1 MRKIFTSLM
10 AVLACCTLFAVETT
24 GVKLKVYRNDGQAY
38 ECLLSKVDSVKF
50 IEADEETEK
59 NTDSRNFIVNGALKV
74 ASYKVSA
81 TKSVYFSQGNLQYNA
96 MQGEH
101 ATADNGTAKGTW
113 RFAEN
118 QYDVIGDA
126 NENIDATY
134 TGWIDLFGWGTS
146 GWESGANAYQPWS
159 NLESSSD
166 YYPGGDFSNDLTG
179 NYANADWG
187 VYNAISNGGNE
198 PSQWRTLT
206 TLEWQY
212 LFKNN
217 KWTLGYIKTSEKDSC
232 LCYFLIP
239 EEFVAPSGVNVTVI
253 STSLDLSNNDV
264 SKITASNY
272 AGNTYTTK
280 QFASLEE
287 LGVVA
292 LPCGGYR
299 YGSVHEVGSNGY
311 YWSSSAYDSDYACQ
325 FRFNSTR
332 VSSGGYHIRHYGRSV
347 RLVQNVQ

>member
-81 TKSVYFSQGNLQYNA
+81 TKSVYFSQGNLQFNA
-96 MQGEH
+96 MLGEH

-118 QYDVIGDA
+118 QYDVIGNA
-126 NENIDATY
+126 NENIDSTY
-134 TGWIDLFGWGTS
+134 TDWIDLFGWGTS
-146 GWESGANAYQPWS
+146 GWSSGAKVYQPWAIS
-159 NLESSSD
+159 MMESY
-166 YYPGGDFSNDLTG
+166 YYPGGSYSNDLTD

-198 PSQWRTLT
+198 PNKWRTLT
-206 TLEWQY
+206 NAEWKY
-212 LFKNN
+212 LFQNN
-217 KWTLGYIKTSEKDSC
+217 KWTLGYIKTTEKDSS
-232 LCYFLIP
+232 LCFMLIP
-239 EEFVAPSGVNVTVI
+239 ETFTAPEGTTVTVL
-253 STSLDLSNNDV
+253 STTTSSTYLYNLTVPSTN
-264 SKITASNY
+264 K
-272 AGNTYTTK
+272 YTTE
-280 QFASLEE
+280 QFSSLEK

-292 LPCGGYR
+292 FPCGGHRNGTSLY
-299 YGSVHEVGSNGY
+299 YVGSFGY
-311 YWSSSAYDSDYACQ
+311 YWSSSADGSYYACD
-325 FRFNSTR
+325 FFFYSVRVDSNSLYYR
-332 VSSGGYHIRHYGRSV
+332 YSGRSV
-347 RLVQNVQ
+347 RLVQDVQ